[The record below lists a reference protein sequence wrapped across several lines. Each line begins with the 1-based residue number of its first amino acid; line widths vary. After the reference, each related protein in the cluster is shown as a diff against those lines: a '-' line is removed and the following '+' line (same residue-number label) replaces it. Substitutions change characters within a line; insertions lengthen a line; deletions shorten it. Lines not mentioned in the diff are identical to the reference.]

1 MRTAAREK
9 VRVLIV
15 EDDRAQASA
24 LAQVLA
30 DRDRE
35 ILLAEDG
42 EEGFS
47 LARGGVDLI
56 VADHLLPRMT
66 GVQMVRKLRD
76 EGISTPALIVSGEAT
91 VSVAVEAMKAG
102 ALDFVQKPFDIDFFR
117 VRVAQALEMRRTAR
131 ELESLRRTLQ
141 QRGEPEII
149 GVSPA
154 IAKVRHL
161 VESAARTDIDV
172 TLNGETGTGKE
183 FVARTLHQC
192 SRRSDKPFVVVDC
205 ASLPE
210 PLLENELFG
219 HEAGA
224 YTGAD
229 RRASG
234 LLSAADGGTVFIDEI
249 GEMPLPLQSKL
260 LRFLQTKEF
269 RPVGATHPTKV
280 GLRVVTATNRDLED
294 EVATGRFRQDLFYRI
309 NIFPIR
315 LPPLRE
321 RAEDVPLLA
330 DHFLRAIAQEMDRAV
345 EAFTPEALAAL
356 AAHDWPGNVR
366 QLENLVRRMVVMA
379 EGPRLGRT
387 ECRAVLDGA
396 SPTPEQAVE
405 PFHQARAEALARFE
419 RAYLGELFKAAGYNV
434 AAAAR
439 RAGLDRKNFWIKVK
453 KYGLLRPSG

>member
-1 MRTAAREK
+1 
-9 VRVLIV
+9 
-15 EDDRAQASA
+15 
-24 LAQVLA
+24 
-30 DRDRE
+30 
-35 ILLAEDG
+35 
-42 EEGFS
+42 
-47 LARGGVDLI
+47 
-56 VADHLLPRMT
+56 
-66 GVQMVRKLRD
+66 
-76 EGISTPALIVSGEAT
+76 
-91 VSVAVEAMKAG
+91 
-102 ALDFVQKPFDIDFFR
+102 
-117 VRVAQALEMRRTAR
+117 
-131 ELESLRRTLQ
+131 
-141 QRGEPEII
+141 
-149 GVSPA
+149 
-154 IAKVRHL
+154 
-161 VESAARTDIDV
+161 
-172 TLNGETGTGKE
+172 
-183 FVARTLHQC
+183 
-192 SRRSDKPFVVVDC
+192 
-205 ASLPE
+205 
-210 PLLENELFG
+210 
-219 HEAGA
+219 
-224 YTGAD
+224 
-229 RRASG
+229 
-234 LLSAADGGTVFIDEI
+234 VFIDEI

-280 GLRVVTATNRDLED
+280 GVRVVTATNRDLED